1 MQSEQGATGP
11 FCQHRWKA
19 AGLLGL
25 SIVSSLQ
32 KGREKYQKNA
42 GEEEMGEVMAK
53 LPEEECAGTAE
64 DAVGPYGHV

>member
-25 SIVSSLQ
+25 SIVASLQ

-53 LPEEECAGTAE
+53 KIPCR
-64 DAVGPYGHV
+64 HFSKKKKRSK